1 MSCPAIPVGERRHRR
16 TATSS
21 KEAAAA
27 RGNKRSGRLFGW
39 LRRRLER
46 RRQGFALARLSD
58 LALRD
63 IGLNRIDAEAE
74 ADRLRWN
81 P

>member
-1 MSCPAIPVGERRHRR
+1 LAE
-16 TATSS
+16 
-21 KEAAAA
+21 
-27 RGNKRSGRLFGW
+27 SGHLFGW

-63 IGLNRIDAEAE
+63 IGLNRLDVEVE
-74 ADRLRWN
+74 ADELRWN
-81 P
+81 PLACSDPGEPGG